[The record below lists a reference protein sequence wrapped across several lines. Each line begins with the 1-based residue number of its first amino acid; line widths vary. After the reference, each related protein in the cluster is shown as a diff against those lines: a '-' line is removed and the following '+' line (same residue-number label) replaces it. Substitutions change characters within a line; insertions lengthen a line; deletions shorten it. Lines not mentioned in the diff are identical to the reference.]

1 MTLLE
6 DFALKDSLNHQ
17 RVMAKVD
24 EYDWPEKSLVGK
36 KANMAVFFVIQHA
49 PLKFKR
55 SICLSL
61 GNQ

>member
-1 MTLLE
+1 
-6 DFALKDSLNHQ
+6 
-17 RVMAKVD
+17 MAKVD